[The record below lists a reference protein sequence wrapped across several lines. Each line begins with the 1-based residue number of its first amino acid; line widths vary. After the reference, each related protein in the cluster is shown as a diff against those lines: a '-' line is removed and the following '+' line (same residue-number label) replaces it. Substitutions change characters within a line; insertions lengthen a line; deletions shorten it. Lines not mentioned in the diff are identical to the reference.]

1 MMSRTPCL
9 AVTVLL
15 ALVIAGASSAED
27 GPDYSEAGFYVLP
40 QIGGA
45 FFRSDVHV
53 EYEAPDL
60 VDKKIVT
67 IIYDQEVNNKI
78 SYGLRVGH
86 RWEKFAVELD
96 GDYVPGTVNSFN
108 VTLNG
113 KWYPWTHRIQPYLMV
128 GMGIS
133 YVRPV
138 LTDGF
143 GVTQFGETVF
153 AMRAGIGAEF
163 YITEHWYTDVGA
175 IYHYVTGPANRSE
188 GASKFDQG
196 YLGVRG
202 GIGYRFF

>member
-9 AVTVLL
+9 AVTVFL
-15 ALVIAGASSAED
+15 ALVIAGALSAED

-45 FFRSDVHV
+45 FFRSDVFV
-53 EYEAPDL
+53 AFQDDFDEPE
-60 VDKKIVT
+60 T
-67 IIYDQEVNNKI
+67 FSQEVNNKI
-78 SYGLRVGH
+78 SYGLRLGH
-86 RWEKFAVELD
+86 RWEHIAVELD

-113 KWYPWTHRIQPYLMV
+113 KWFPWTYRIQPYLML

-138 LTDGF
+138 ITDGF

-153 AMRAGIGAEF
+153 AMRGGIGAEL
-163 YITEHWYTDVGA
+163 YVTEHWYTDVGV
-175 IYHYVTGPANRSE
+175 IYHYVSGPANRVS
-188 GASKFDQG
+188 GGRSFNQG

>member
-9 AVTVLL
+9 AVTVFL
-15 ALVIAGASSAED
+15 ALVIAGALSAED

-45 FFRSDVHV
+45 FFRSDVFV
-53 EYEAPDL
+53 EFQDDFDEPE
-60 VDKKIVT
+60 T
-67 IIYDQEVNNKI
+67 FSQEVNNKI

-86 RWEKFAVELD
+86 RWEKIAVELD

-138 LTDGF
+138 ITDGS
-143 GVTQFGETVF
+143 GVTQFGGTVF

-163 YITEHWYTDVGA
+163 YITEHWYTDLGA
-175 IYHYVTGPANRSE
+175 IYHYVTGPANRSD